1 MKKLNRITI
10 MLGLVTLALASCGD
24 ASEEITDMIFNRNL
38 SPLDVEATNV
48 TETTTTLKWT
58 PSSGATGYIV
68 EIFANDSLS
77 FEGSP
82 QSTLTVESPSVFVSG
97 LQYGTKYSA
106 RVQAITDGNDSRT
119 SKWSGVY
126 FLTNAHK
133 LLKTPVEADIVDRS
147 VTISWKQEEG
157 YDVTTIMLSSTDLL
171 LRLNTMFSCSMAIR
185 TAVLANS
192 PPLLTSKAL
201 QLFRQTTTSVLSLR
215 MQKRARCLH

>member
-106 RVQAITDGNDSRT
+106 RVQAITDGNRLKNERTDS
-119 SKWSGVY
+119 S
-126 FLTNAHK
+126 
-133 LLKTPVEADIVDRS
+133 I
-147 VTISWKQEEG
+147 TIK
-157 YDVTTIMLSSTDLL
+157 
-171 LRLNTMFSCSMAIR
+171 C
-185 TAVLANS
+185 
-192 PPLLTSKAL
+192 
-201 QLFRQTTTSVLSLR
+201 
-215 MQKRARCLH
+215 